1 VTDGQ
6 SVRQAASD
14 GWSSSADFLGTTVTF
29 GTAPCRYHRTNPYR
43 FPETGT
49 AMIATANQRPEF
61 SSSSRGPT
69 TCGKAA
75 RRLALRTLLVVT
87 AGFGTAVAG
96 AGEYVISDDTPTPQP
111 ARLSAEQRQPAAG
124 RPAETVRP
132 APEPDG
138 TAVAVEENHE
148 DNHQDNRLTFEGFLG
163 DVSQAALL
171 RPLRA
176 KVISDE
182 PVVVSDEPVASEWSF
197 SDDEPLA
204 YQPAEPAAVLAEE
217 CGPTCCPKWTLQ
229 ADALFLW
236 QNNIASRP
244 LFIDNTTTATVL
256 DANDI
261 RPTVGIGPRLALL
274 RHFDTC
280 NAFEANY
287 FIVQSLRGDAN
298 LPLTSPPAYE
308 QADINGFIYNDI
320 DSVAVVTDSQIQSA
334 ELNWRRRKGFATF
347 LAGFRYV
354 EWMSAMQINDTF
366 TTTTGTPF
374 SGNDSFLTE
383 TGNELYGGQ
392 LGCDLVLWNRG
403 QSIRVNGL
411 GKAGVYY
418 NQAFQ
423 RTTIETTAPAGSP
436 GFTPINATETQ
447 SMQQTS
453 FFGEVGANATLDL
466 TSWLSWRVGYSLFWL
481 SGVATP
487 AEQLSVVMLD
497 PGTGGT
503 DANGIN
509 TSGSVL
515 LHGVTTGVEARW

>member
-1 VTDGQ
+1 
-6 SVRQAASD
+6 
-14 GWSSSADFLGTTVTF
+14 
-29 GTAPCRYHRTNPYR
+29 
-43 FPETGT
+43 
-49 AMIATANQRPEF
+49 MIATANQQPH
-61 SSSSRGPT
+61 
-69 TCGKAA
+69 
-75 RRLALRTLLVVT
+75 RRTGISVPMTRRTAFLRMAFATLVAT
-87 AGFGTAVAG
+87 VAG
-96 AGEYVISDDTPTPQP
+96 LVAVPSGADEYVISDEAPPT
-111 ARLSAEQRQPAAG
+111 RLTRQPAENYQK
-124 RPAETVRP
+124 ETSRADRQTRR
-132 APEPDG
+132 APDPDAFTAATTDEDQDEPRRSFD
-138 TAVAVEENHE
+138 
-148 DNHQDNRLTFEGFLG
+148 GFLG
-163 DVSQAALL
+163 EVTQAALL
-171 RPLRA
+171 GPLRA
-176 KVISDE
+176 KVISDR
-182 PVVVSDEPVASEWSF
+182 PVASSSEFEVSDWSGTD
-197 SDDEPLA
+197 DDELV
-204 YQPAEPAAVLAEE
+204 YQPTETAAGGIGG
-217 CGPTCCPKWTLQ
+217 CQSGCCPKWTFQ

-244 LFIDNTTTATVL
+244 LFIDNTTQATVL

-287 FIVQSLRGDAN
+287 FLVQSLVGDAS

-320 DSVAVVTDSQIQSA
+320 DSATVTTDSQIQSL

-354 EWMSAMQINDTF
+354 EWLSDMQINDTF
-366 TTTTGTPF
+366 TTTPVVAPSF
-374 SGNDSFLTE
+374 SGTDSFLTE

-392 LGCDLVLWNRG
+392 IGCDLTLWNQG
-403 QSIRVNGL
+403 HSIRVNGL
-411 GKAGVYY
+411 GKAGLFY

-423 RTTIETTAPAGSP
+423 RTTIATDAPPGSP

-447 SMQQTS
+447 SVQQAS
-453 FFGEVGANATLDL
+453 FFGEVGANATMDL
-466 TSWLSWRVGYSLFWL
+466 TSWLSWRIGYSLFWL

-487 AEQLSVVMLD
+487 ENQLSVVTLD
-497 PGTGGT
+497 PGTGTT